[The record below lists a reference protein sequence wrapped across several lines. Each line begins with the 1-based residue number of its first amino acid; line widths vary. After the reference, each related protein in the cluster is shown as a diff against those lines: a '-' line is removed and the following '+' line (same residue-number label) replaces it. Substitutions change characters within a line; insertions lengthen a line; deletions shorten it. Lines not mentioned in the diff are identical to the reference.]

1 MKRNIIITIISV
13 CFIVGMAI
21 IVWHISQPQNVYL
34 SYEKYTKLKTGM
46 SYKQCTEVI
55 GKKGTLTTTSKSDDD
70 VVKVYSY
77 EDRASNMNL
86 VFFNDILLHK
96 GQSGLKKAEPKSK
109 NISCYYKTYIADSMN
124 YQYRTK
130 IHTLKDEKGDCNILF
145 WIYILKGIFK
155 K

>member
-34 SYEKYTKLKTGM
+34 SYDKYTKLKTGM

-55 GKKGTLTTTSKSDDD
+55 GKKGKLTTTSKSDDD

-86 VFFNDILLHK
+86 VFFNDTLLHK
-96 GQSGLKKAEPKSK
+96 GQSGLKK
-109 NISCYYKTYIADSMN
+109 
-124 YQYRTK
+124 
-130 IHTLKDEKGDCNILF
+130 
-145 WIYILKGIFK
+145 
-155 K
+155 